1 MRIHIRGSVT
11 NYGPTVT
18 PGGIAAVPGLSA
30 DFQLAADAPDASR
43 RRKLADWVTSPRNPL
58 FTRVIVNRVWHYH
71 FGRGIVSTPSDF
83 GFNGSRPSHPQLL
96 EWLASRFASGKFRLK
111 ALHRTILL
119 SATYR
124 QASRARPRALIRDAS
139 NRLLW
144 RVSPRRIEAEVLRDS
159 ILAVAGQ
166 LNEEGGG
173 PGFVDVSITPN
184 NGTTYYEPL
193 DKDDP
198 ALNRRTV
205 YRFTP
210 RGGRS
215 AVLDTFD
222 CPDPSTAA
230 PRRNVTTTPL
240 QALSLLN
247 NPFVLRMARHFAAR
261 IVAEVGDDIERQV
274 IRGWQLAVQHDPDAR
289 QRDLSLELLRQHG
302 LQALCR
308 ALFNTNDFIII
319 E

>member
-1 MRIHIRGSVT
+1 MAAAPAILNSSSGSLRG
-11 NYGPTVT
+11 
-18 PGGIAAVPGLSA
+18 
-30 DFQLAADAPDASR
+30 
-43 RRKLADWVTSPRNPL
+43 
-58 FTRVIVNRVWHYH
+58 
-71 FGRGIVSTPSDF
+71 
-83 GFNGSRPSHPQLL
+83 
-96 EWLASRFASGKFRLK
+96 FASGKFRLK

-124 QASRARPRALIRDAS
+124 QGSRARPRPLIRDAS
-139 NRLLW
+139 NHLLW

-166 LNEEGGG
+166 LNEKRGG

-230 PRRNVTTTPL
+230 PRRNITTTPL

-261 IVAEVGDDIERQV
+261 IVAEVGDDIELDR
-274 IRGWQLAVQHDPDAR
+274 
-289 QRDLSLELLRQHG
+289 
-302 LQALCR
+302 
-308 ALFNTNDFIII
+308 
-319 E
+319 